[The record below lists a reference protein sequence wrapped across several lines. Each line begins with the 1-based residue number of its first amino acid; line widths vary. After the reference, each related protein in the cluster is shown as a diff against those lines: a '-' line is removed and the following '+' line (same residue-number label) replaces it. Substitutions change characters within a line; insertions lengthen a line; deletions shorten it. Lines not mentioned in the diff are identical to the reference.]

1 MSMLDVLRP
10 TAVSE
15 VPEDHF
21 LVVHPLDDVRETKI
35 DTSTLGTMPMTA
47 SVKFSLITLRGYLI
61 LMMLLVLYHVMDL
74 AGAFG
79 QHAR

>member
-10 TAVSE
+10 STVSE
-15 VPEDHF
+15 IPENHF

-35 DTSTLGTMPMTA
+35 DTSVLGTMPMTA
-47 SVKFSLITLRGYLI
+47 SVKFSLMTLRGYLI
-61 LMMLLVLYHVMDL
+61 LMMLLVVYHVMDL

-79 QHAR
+79 PHTR